1 MRGHNQAVPS
11 TRERTEGWRELI
23 LLSKGLEI
31 KDKDKSNKF
40 YLETAQN
47 IE

>member
-1 MRGHNQAVPS
+1 MWTQSGCPIHQRAKTGMERFNS
-11 TRERTEGWRELI
+11 TLQRF
-23 LLSKGLEI
+23 EI